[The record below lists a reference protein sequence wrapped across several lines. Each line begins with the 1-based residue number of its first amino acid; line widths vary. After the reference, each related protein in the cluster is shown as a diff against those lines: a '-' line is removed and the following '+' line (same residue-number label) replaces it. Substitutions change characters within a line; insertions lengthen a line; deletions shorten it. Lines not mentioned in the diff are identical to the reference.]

1 MNKKEKQKI
10 LYPDYPNGIYKYEYV
25 DINGI
30 KQYIQIR
37 GKDKKNPIILF
48 VHGGPGGSTAGMAH
62 ILMGSWEEKFT
73 VVNWDQRNTCKTLL
87 ANKDR
92 VDEIGKTGTME
103 EYIEDIDEIIGYLH
117 TVYEFDKII
126 LMGFSW
132 GTVISSE
139 YAKVHPE
146 NVLMYIGVGQLINY
160 IEGFEVVC
168 GQLMERAKADGN
180 KKDIIK
186 IEKILQSI
194 PNDGKATDE
203 LLKQINVFSAMG
215 GKYIT
220 KHTKAFPTKE
230 FFNSPLLDRASRK
243 TWFKHDNKNYERSFK
258 TMCEYDFRDN
268 MSFPV
273 PVIFIT
279 GEEDTSC
286 PHTMLQEIIDGIEA
300 PRKELHIIKKAGH
313 TCFWDN
319 AEEFLRVLVDVTRD
333 IL

>member
-1 MNKKEKQKI
+1 MNKKEMEKI

-25 DINGI
+25 EINGI

-37 GKDKKNPIILF
+37 GKDRSNPLLLF
-48 VHGGPGGSTAGMAH
+48 VHGGPGSSMAGLAH
-62 ILMGSWEEKFT
+62 VMMGSWEDKFT

-92 VDEIGKTGTME
+92 VEEIGKTGTMSD
-103 EYIEDIDEIIGYLH
+103 YIKDIDEIISYLH
-117 TVYEFDKII
+117 TVYEFEKII

-146 NVLMYIGVGQLINY
+146 NVSMYIGVGQLINY

-168 GQLMERAKADGN
+168 GQLMERAKAGN
-180 KKDIIK
+180 SIKDVRK
-186 IEKILQSI
+186 IEKILESI
-194 PNDGKATDE
+194 PENGKATDE
-203 LLKQINVFSAMG
+203 LLKQIKVFSAMG

-243 TWFKHDNKNYERSFK
+243 TWFKHDNKNYERTFK

-268 MSFPV
+268 MCFSV
-273 PVIFIT
+273 STVFIT

-300 PRKELHIIKKAGH
+300 PRKELHVIKKAGH

-319 AEEFLRVLVDVTRD
+319 AEEFLKILVDVTRD

>member
-1 MNKKEKQKI
+1 MNKNEKQKI

-25 DINGI
+25 EINGI

-37 GKDKKNPIILF
+37 GKDKNNPLLLF
-48 VHGGPGGSTAGMAH
+48 VHGGPGGSMAGLAH
-62 ILMGSWEEKFT
+62 VMMGSWEDKFT

-92 VDEIGKTGTME
+92 VAEIGKTGTME
-103 EYIEDIDEIIGYLH
+103 DYIQDIDEIILYLH
-117 TVYEFDKII
+117 TVHDFDKII

-146 NVLMYIGVGQLINY
+146 NVSMYIGVGQLINY

-168 GQLMERAKADGN
+168 GQLMERAKAVGN

-203 LLKQINVFSAMG
+203 LLKQIKVFSALG

-220 KHTKAFPTKE
+220 KHTKVFPTKE
-230 FFNSPLLDRASRK
+230 FFKSPLLDRESRK
-243 TWFKHDNKNYERSFK
+243 TWFKHDNKNYERTFK
-258 TMCEYDFRDN
+258 TMCEYDFKDN
-268 MSFPV
+268 MSFSV
-273 PVIFIT
+273 SAIFIT

-286 PHTMLQEIIDGIEA
+286 PHSMLQEIIDGIEA
-300 PRKELHIIKKAGH
+300 PRKELHIISKAGH

-319 AEEFLRVLVDVTRD
+319 EEEFLRILVNVTRG